1 MTSISNPTSINP
13 TLIDRM
19 TGSFGFIIQ
28 SSHGI
33 HFAREIEVYK
43 EDIFEI
49 LIQFP
54 VYITSPVYDK
64 HHIRMSPEFLAGTD
78 ISSFTGEYNWVKSDG
93 KLIITYVYEIANIL
107 DEAIAGTYINLENNI
122 PPIA

>member
-1 MTSISNPTSINP
+1 MIMTAIYYS
-13 TLIDRM
+13 TLTDRM
-19 TGSFGFIIQ
+19 TNSFGFIIQ

-33 HFAREIEVYK
+33 HFTQKIEVYK
-43 EDIFEI
+43 DDIFEI
-49 LIQFP
+49 LIQNP

-78 ISSFTGEYNWVKSDG
+78 ISSFTTEYNWVKSDG

-107 DEAIAGTYINLENNI
+107 DEAIYGSYVNLQNNI
-122 PPIA
+122 PPRA